1 MTKSSVYWLYLIS
14 WPKLTYQLI
23 CWLHVCKNNK
33 YKVIIAGAKVQL
45 FISLLFLH
53 VLFFSCFC
61 IFLSICIFAFFA
73 FLWINSWPLGSGF
86 VHFRRFT
93 LSCIFCTNSWRR
105 RVFWYFLY
113 TFLHF
118 YTFLY
123 LLAFVFLL
131 NFFFVRIAGA
141 GEFLFLYFCMLC
153 KRNS

>member
-33 YKVIIAGAKVQL
+33 YKEIII

-53 VLFFSCFC
+53 VLFFLCFC
-61 IFLSICIFAFFA
+61 IFYLFA
-73 FLWINSWPLGSGF
+73 FLCFLLFLCINSWPLGSGF
-86 VHFRRFT
+86 VHVSRFT
-93 LSCIFCTNSWRR
+93 LSCIFTLFCI
-105 RVFWYFLY
+105 FWL
-113 TFLHF
+113 LRF
-118 YTFLY
+118 YSIS
-123 LLAFVFLL
+123 
-131 NFFFVRIAGA
+131 FFVGIASA